1 MEFSRQGHRSKLS
14 SPTPGI
20 FLTQGS
26 NPCQLHLLQR
36 EADSL
41 PLVPP
46 GTTHLK
52 VHWLHVTISA
62 YSDVAAAKSLQSC
75 LTLCDPIDGSPPGS
89 PIPGILQA
97 RTLEWVALSFSNAW
111 KWKVK
116 VKSLSR
122 VRPSATQGL
131 QPSRLLCPWD
141 FLDKSTGVGCHCL
154 LCIQMLQPHKCRM
167 LAHTLLVSILQAWMV
182 QLLSL
187 YLLVESASYCR
198 EILFFSFCPLLMENG
213 FLSSGE

>member
-1 MEFSRQGHRSKLS
+1 MLSHVQLSVAPLSMEFSRQGHRSKLS

-75 LTLCDPIDGSPPGS
+75 LTLCDPIDSSPPGS
-89 PIPGILQA
+89 SVHGILQA
-97 RTLEWVALSFSNAW
+97 RILEWVAISFSNACMHA
-111 KWKVK
+111 
-116 VKSLSR
+116 KSLQSCLTLCDPMDSSPPG
-122 VRPSATQGL
+122 PSVHG
-131 QPSRLLCPWD
+131 
-141 FLDKSTGVGCHCL
+141 
-154 LCIQMLQPHKCRM
+154 
-167 LAHTLLVSILQAWMV
+167 IL
-182 QLLSL
+182 
-187 YLLVESASYCR
+187 
-198 EILFFSFCPLLMENG
+198 
-213 FLSSGE
+213 